1 MKLKKIK
8 WYKLFLT
15 TILIIGL
22 TACVGKLPTNN
33 QQNNANTGKK
43 DTNLTFFDV
52 TLEQADEV
60 GRPVW
65 RVKAKQ
71 AQYTKEKEIGEA
83 ISPYGELYQEG
94 QIVYQVKGEKADIV
108 QDGKQLFLK
117 GKILATD
124 PKNGV
129 VLQGNE
135 LEWRPNEGL
144 LIVRNQI
151 NGTHKQL
158 QATAQEAKVKTRE
171 QRMEFSGRVVANSL
185 DPQMQ
190 MRTEHLIWLLKE
202 EKLIGD
208 RPMQFDRYK
217 NNQITDRGQG
227 DSAEVNLKT
236 KVATVNQNAQIYLLD
251 PPVQITGK
259 FMNWN
264 MNTETVTTKSPL
276 RIFQRVEQLTVTA
289 NQGEMKVP
297 QKTAYLTGNVNA
309 VGQRRQTLNSQKLT
323 WYLDRKLVEAQ
334 GNVVYKQVKPALT
347 FNGDTAVGNL
357 DTENIVVTGG
367 NSGDRVVTE
376 IIPEEPSTR
385 N

>member
-1 MKLKKIK
+1 MIFNKIK
-8 WYKLFLT
+8 WQYLFLT
-15 TILIIGL
+15 SLLIITL
-22 TACVGKLPTNN
+22 TACVGKLPANN
-33 QQNNANTGKK
+33 QQNNSDTGKR
-43 DTNLTFFDV
+43 DSSLTFFDV
-52 TLEQADEV
+52 TIEQADEV

-83 ISPYGELYQEG
+83 LSPYGELYQDG
-94 QIVYQVKGEKADIV
+94 QIVYQVKAEKADIE
-108 QDGKQLFLK
+108 QDGKQLFLR

-135 LEWRPNEGL
+135 LEWRPNEDL
-144 LIVRNQI
+144 LIVRNKI

-171 QRMEFSGRVVANSL
+171 QRMDFSGGVVANSL

-190 MRTEHLIWLLKE
+190 MRTEHLIWQIKE
-202 EKLIGD
+202 QKLIGD
-208 RPMQFDRYK
+208 RPIQFDRYK
-217 NNQITDRGQG
+217 NNQITDRGRG
-227 DSAEVNLKT
+227 DSAQVNLKT
-236 KVATVNQNAQIYLLD
+236 KIATVNNNSQIDLLE
-251 PPVQITGK
+251 PPVQISGK
-259 FMNWN
+259 SMNWN
-264 MNTETVTTKSPL
+264 MNTEIVTTKSPI
-276 RIFQRVEQLTVTA
+276 RIFQRVDKLTVTA
-289 NQGEMKVP
+289 NQGEMRIP

-323 WYLDRKLVEAQ
+323 WYLDQKLVEAQ
-334 GNVVYKQVKPALT
+334 GNVVYKQVEPALT
-347 FNGDTAVGNL
+347 FKGDTAVGNL
-357 DTENIVVTGG
+357 ETENIVVRGG

-376 IIPEEPSTR
+376 IIPQEPRTR

>member
-8 WYKLFLT
+8 WYNLFLT
-15 TILIIGL
+15 TLLIISL
-22 TACVGKLPTNN
+22 TACVGKLPTDN
-33 QQNNANTGKK
+33 QQNNANTAKK

-94 QIVYQVKGEKADIV
+94 QIVYQVRGEKADIV

-171 QRMEFSGRVVANSL
+171 QRMEFFGRVVANSL

-190 MRTEHLIWLLKE
+190 MRTEHLIWQIKE
-202 EKLIGD
+202 QKLIGD

-217 NNQITDRGQG
+217 NNQISDRGRG

-236 KVATVNQNAQIYLLD
+236 KVATVNQNAQIDLLD

-289 NQGEMKVP
+289 NQGEMRIP

-334 GNVVYKQVKPALT
+334 GNVVYKQVDPALT